1 MADTE
6 NCGGWISATIDNPGF
21 KAVTYLFYKGDD
33 TGSATDWYHN
43 GASSQDFT
51 LQAGQSAV
59 HVQNHMAVNGAL
71 SGCSA
76 GGGSGSGG
84 STTTG
89 TVAISGSTEV
99 GLNKSIE
106 LKATTDPANDTI
118 TSWSSGDTSVA
129 TVVGSGKTVT
139 VVGEKTGRSTIT
151 VVTSSN
157 AMASVTITVKDDST
171 VNVYFKKSTVNWG
184 DGNYYLHYQPKTGTS
199 WPAVK
204 MTDAGDCNDYV
215 VASIPKVNV
224 AANHGYYFRNS
235 ADPQNGGWYNSNGQ
249 NATGDPFTFWDG
261 TYTDMYVN
269 TNSDKQRGKPQSCK
283 VTSSAAKVK
292 AHVSAAMLK
301 SNKTDVIAVNDAE
314 GSGTSAA
321 PIVHSRGDA
330 LGKCD
335 MNTEPGKFR
344 VVDLADG
351 AYTLTETV
359 APNGYTAG
367 GSYTVTIANGTATI
381 TDASGKAIAGNKIP
395 NARNTG
401 AILWNKVSSDSN
413 NGKKLSGSEWKLTKT
428 KNFGWNDKD
437 KAEYTDIA
445 SADQKLITITDC
457 VPAENKTAA
466 ETTCSAPAGAAEG
479 QPYDVDPAAGQFKL
493 EGLDWGTYTLVE
505 TKAPDG
511 YDVDSTVRT
520 FTFGPVEGSDVTGN
534 WNSNSVAE
542 GTADKTGAFT
552 TADKTYDSDV
562 FNFAVGG
569 IKNQPGVVLPAT
581 GGTGNSWIYA
591 AALVAALI
599 GVVAAGM
606 ALKVRRWQ

>member
-1 MADTE
+1 M
-6 NCGGWISATIDNPGF
+6 
-21 KAVTYLFYKGDD
+21 
-33 TGSATDWYHN
+33 
-43 GASSQDFT
+43 
-51 LQAGQSAV
+51 
-59 HVQNHMAVNGAL
+59 
-71 SGCSA
+71 
-76 GGGSGSGG
+76 
-84 STTTG
+84 
-89 TVAISGSTEV
+89 
-99 GLNKSIE
+99 
-106 LKATTDPANDTI
+106 
-118 TSWSSGDTSVA
+118 
-129 TVVGSGKTVT
+129 GSGKTVT

-381 TDASGKAIAGNKIP
+381 GNTIAGSKIP

-401 AILWNKVSSDSN
+401 AISWNKVSSDSAN
-413 NGKKLSGSEWKLTKT
+413 DKKLGGSEWKLTKT
-428 KNFGWNDKD
+428 KSFGWNTTTG
-437 KAEYTDIA
+437 KAEYTDIDIA
-445 SADQKLITITDC
+445 QQQAITITDC
-457 VPAENKTAA
+457 NSESCPA
-466 ETTCSAPAGAAEG
+466 PQG
-479 QPYDVDPAAGQFKL
+479 QKIYDVDPVEGQFRL

-520 FTFGPVEGSDVTGN
+520 FTFGPVSGSDGTGK
-534 WNSNSVAE
+534 WNSNGVAP
-542 GTADKTGAFT
+542 ATGAATGNFT
-552 TADKTYDSDV
+552 TSNVDYDPSV
-562 FNFAVGG
+562 FSFAVGDV
-569 IKNQPGVVLPAT
+569 KNQPGVILPAT
-581 GGTGNSWIYA
+581 GGEGVNKMYA
-591 AALVAALI
+591 AGLLAVAIAVAGLALSL
-599 GVVAAGM
+599 
-606 ALKVRRWQ
+606 RRRQS

>member
-1 MADTE
+1 M
-6 NCGGWISATIDNPGF
+6 
-21 KAVTYLFYKGDD
+21 
-33 TGSATDWYHN
+33 
-43 GASSQDFT
+43 
-51 LQAGQSAV
+51 
-59 HVQNHMAVNGAL
+59 
-71 SGCSA
+71 
-76 GGGSGSGG
+76 
-84 STTTG
+84 
-89 TVAISGSTEV
+89 
-99 GLNKSIE
+99 
-106 LKATTDPANDTI
+106 KATTDPANDTI

-367 GSYTVTIANGTATI
+367 GPYTVTITTVNGVTKVSITNAGDTAI
-381 TDASGKAIAGNKIP
+381 TGNKIP
-395 NARNTG
+395 NTRNTG
-401 AILWNKVSSDSN
+401 TISWNKVSSDSN

-428 KNFGWNDKD
+428 KNFGWNDNDKD

-445 SADQKLITITDC
+445 SADQKLITIADC

-520 FTFGPVEGSDVTGN
+520 FTFGPTADTDGTGT
-534 WNSNSVAE
+534 WKSNSGE
-542 GTADKTGAFT
+542 SKTGDTTGAFT
-552 TADKTYDSDV
+552 TSDVEYDSSV
-562 FNFAVGG
+562 FTFSVNG
-569 IKNQPGVVLPAT
+569 IKNKPGVILPGT
-581 GGTGNSWIYA
+581 GGVGDYWIYA

-606 ALKVRRWQ
+606 ALKVRRRQ